1 MPFTQNG
8 IVYNS
13 AHTPDH
19 GTTFNN
25 LLEVV
30 GFVSNE
36 LVDKTTVTI
45 PKIVEINGKNYN
57 VFLKKCY
64 IEKNSFRIFFVVKT
78 ARASKVIRPAKKKS
92 TKKKA

>member
-1 MPFTQNG
+1 MLCSFRGGSSTAFASILPFTQNG

-45 PKIVEINGKNYN
+45 PKTVEINGKNYN
-57 VFLKKCY
+57 GSY
-64 IEKNSFRIFFVVKT
+64 IS
-78 ARASKVIRPAKKKS
+78 
-92 TKKKA
+92 